1 MKSDVFKVKDNATC
15 QTLLAEV
22 DRFGRFCR
30 LDDADVGKLQ
40 LLAEEMVAIISK
52 DLHRMDCD
60 FWLENT
66 DNCFELHLQAKARI
80 SFTEKDEL
88 TALSSDGKNAAT
100 KGVLGKIGGM
110 FQSLLISEGEL
121 GEYGYM
127 PEAGAIAPTEG
138 LSQLW
143 SMADYQNGIPENER
157 KADWD
162 GLERSILANMADD
175 VRVGVTSNTVE
186 MTVTIQF

>member
-1 MKSDVFKVKDNATC
+1 
-15 QTLLAEV
+15 
-22 DRFGRFCR
+22 
-30 LDDADVGKLQ
+30 
-40 LLAEEMVAIISK
+40 
-52 DLHRMDCD
+52 
-60 FWLENT
+60 
-66 DNCFELHLQAKARI
+66 
-80 SFTEKDEL
+80 
-88 TALSSDGKNAAT
+88 
-100 KGVLGKIGGM
+100 VLGKIGGM

-127 PEAGAIAPTEG
+127 PEAGAITPTEG